1 MAAVPQP
8 ILDYL
13 DAIRRFDGNALL
25 AAFAPDAVVVDE
37 RVIYRGL
44 REISGWIE
52 DAIVVARPV
61 VTLRLTA
68 PVGAEQR
75 VVADI
80 SGPNLARP
88 LLATL
93 SFTIL
98 DEHVSRLEI
107 SRREPDPQAFENP
120 RAGRLP

>member
-37 RVIYRGL
+37 RGRLSRPARDRRLDRGCD
-44 REISGWIE
+44 RRRPARG
-52 DAIVVARPV
+52 DA
-61 VTLRLTA
+61 RLTA
-68 PVGAEQR
+68 PGGAEQR

-88 LLATL
+88 LG
-93 SFTIL
+93 
-98 DEHVSRLEI
+98 
-107 SRREPDPQAFENP
+107 PP
-120 RAGRLP
+120 